1 MTEEAVVARH
11 DRCEHEEKKRFLSYL
26 KIPVGYGRSRYHK
39 RTDSRAESSG
49 ANTPDPM
56 SPHNIDQQ
64 DSTNSPMTSPPA
76 TPLPV
81 QMDDSL
87 PLPSIA
93 VIRRRTVSQTKFVK
107 DRESKEE
114 NSCNVTTDMVE
125 VILKYVIK
133 VCVFTVLQKTIYYLF
148 IYGRLSKTFASC

>member
-1 MTEEAVVARH
+1 MEDLTEEAVVARH

-76 TPLPV
+76 TPMPIQLEEN
-81 QMDDSL
+81 L

-93 VIRRRTVSQTKFVK
+93 IMRRRTVSQTKFLRQDK
-107 DRESKEE
+107 ESKDE
-114 NSCNVTTDMVE
+114 NSYNLAADIEE
-125 VILKYVIK
+125 V
-133 VCVFTVLQKTIYYLF
+133 
-148 IYGRLSKTFASC
+148 RLLLIV

>member
-1 MTEEAVVARH
+1 MEDLTEEAVVARH
-11 DRCEHEEKKRFLSYL
+11 DRCEHEEKTRFLSYL

-76 TPLPV
+76 TPLPI
-81 QMDDSL
+81 QLDESL

-93 VIRRRTVSQTKFVK
+93 IMRRRTVSQTKFLRQDK
-107 DRESKEE
+107 ESKEE
-114 NSCNVTTDMVE
+114 NCYNIAADMEE
-125 VILKYVIK
+125 V
-133 VCVFTVLQKTIYYLF
+133 
-148 IYGRLSKTFASC
+148 RLLII